1 MKGKQVL
8 LTGGTGGLG
17 MGVTPLVVA
26 QGAKVTIPYRSEKD
40 VEQLKNVLS
49 PSAFETIRFVAVDLT
64 DEAAVQQLVEDMGRV
79 DVLIH
84 LVGGVC
90 HGNRSRIQF
99 CRLAKGF

>member
-40 VEQLKNVLS
+40 VEQLKNVLW
-49 PSAFETIRFVAVDLT
+49 ECLKLG
-64 DEAAVQQLVEDMGRV
+64 EKL
-79 DVLIH
+79 
-84 LVGGVC
+84 
-90 HGNRSRIQF
+90 
-99 CRLAKGF
+99 